1 MKQFFYIKEKNVVLI
16 DFLPKFLF
24 IKRPDPEEGEEPLTW
39 NHNQGVNGVKGSNS
53 KLPISRSL
61 TTTQDSTDDDEMDDG
76 GMVGNTAKYIHS
88 MDHRSLISNSVNN
101 KPPLQQLQLHAP
113 SCDGSLLGNLNIYVI
128 GAALIQITIIRIL
141 IQQLDMR
148 ICYYKSRC
156 WSRRKLK

>member
-1 MKQFFYIKEKNVVLI
+1 MAMRVFQASTFFQMAPWVRKTFI

-113 SCDGSLLGNLNIYVI
+113 SCDGSLLGNLNIFVI
-128 GAALIQITIIRIL
+128 GAALIQITIIRISM
-141 IQQLDMR
+141 QQLDIR
-148 ICYYKSRC
+148 I
-156 WSRRKLK
+156 